1 MILSLSPFE
10 EGTLVIL
17 TDRLLLLGGVELLR
31 CDLLSSGLVRDDSLL
46 DLLSSPAQ
54 PGQEWI

>member
-31 CDLLSSGLVRDDSLL
+31 GDLLGPGLVRDDSLL
-46 DLLSSPAQ
+46 DLFCRPA
-54 PGQEWI
+54 